1 MARAT
6 GLIGGARRIA
16 AQRGLTPEE
25 QAAQQSRP
33 RSSTAGMGNTLAMAS
48 ARPLFGGQMM
58 QAQPMPQM
66 QQPQPQQQPKRPSM
80 WDGIAEDPLAFFFT
94 GPNGVMKRQEA
105 DAAQQATQ
113 AQEQQLRQ
121 WAQSKKLDPE
131 AVIYANR
138 NNPEEFGKQV
148 ASAFGS
154 EELTAGNMWRSG
166 IGGENM
172 TAPAKTGGEIRQV
185 GNSIVAQQQD
195 GSWKP
200 VYTAESPQEAARAF
214 SMFIDKNTGRQM
226 FLMSDGK
233 TKDTGIEAYIPTQ
246 ITSVGG
252 VPTAV
257 DKRTLET
264 SALAPLGDVADNK
277 AALAS
282 AEVQGQAQGKAA
294 FDLPSIELRTQTAI
308 SSIDEL
314 KKLNLDSRY
323 GAQGKLW
330 AVPGTEGANIQAR
343 ITQVTSQAFLNA
355 FDQLRGAGAITE
367 TEGNAATAAITRLKD
382 QNITVGEALQ
392 AMSDLQSYYTKGLA
406 VARQKARMAPTLPN
420 RQAPGAAQSDLSQ
433 YSTEDL
439 QRMLAGGQ

>member
-1 MARAT
+1 MAIAP

-16 AQRGLTPEE
+16 GQRGLTPEE
-25 QAAQQSRP
+25 QAAARPAHSRG
-33 RSSTAGMGNTLAMAS
+33 SMGAAS

-58 QAQPMPQM
+58 M
-66 QQPQPQQQPKRPSM
+66 QNTPPPPPSQQPKRPSM
-80 WDGIAEDPLAFFFT
+80 WDGIAEDPLAFFLT

-105 DAAQQATQ
+105 DAAQQAAQ
-113 AQEQQLRQ
+113 AEQQRRMGM
-121 WAQSKKLDPE
+121 AQAANLDPG
-131 AVIYANR
+131 AMLAYDAD
-138 NNPEEFGKQV
+138 PAAFGKSMSTNYEGANV
-148 ASAFGS
+148 PEGGARYFGNGQQPF
-154 EELTAGNMWRSG
+154 AG
-166 IGGENM
+166 
-172 TAPAKTGGEIRQV
+172 PPKTGDDVRQV
-185 GNSIVAQQQD
+185 GNSIVQRQPD
-195 GSWKP
+195 GNWKP
-200 VYTAESPQEAARAF
+200 VYTGATPQEAARAF

-226 FLMSDGK
+226 FLMSDGQ
-233 TKDTGIEAYIPTQ
+233 TKDTGVEAYVPPQ

-257 DKRTLET
+257 DKRTLQT
-264 SALAPLGDVADNK
+264 SQLAGVGDVADNK

-308 SSIDEL
+308 SSIDDL

-330 AVPGTEGANIQAR
+330 AIPGTEGADVQAR

-367 TEGNAATAAITRLKD
+367 TEGAAATAAITRLKD

-392 AMSDLQSYYTKGLA
+392 AMDDLQAYYAKGLS
-406 VARQKARMAPTLPN
+406 VAKQKARMAPTLPN
-420 RQAPGAAQSDLSQ
+420 RQAPGAQSDLSQ